1 MNLTSMNALG
11 NEQSELSVDRK
22 MNATAFDLGED
33 RNKMYVELEELKK
46 VNYKLLSEN
55 KKLKSEIPVVSSK
68 NEEIRNQS
76 YQRSVQD

>member
-1 MNLTSMNALG
+1 MNALG